1 SLLYIALSLSLS
13 VQCSPTSLL
22 GGLFNASFFLSL
34 SLSLCNNKQ
43 TTSPQFLSLKTS
55 TFLLFNLRFLD
66 LSSKMQS
73 TAFSLSPSLPLLK
86 PKKPLTNPSFNL
98 RCDPITRASSSRQDL
113 STSSNGASPSFPLR
127 SWSLCSS
134 PSRLRPWTS
143 LPPVDSGCKTE
154 RFEVRATAVPESASD
169 DEKSSS
175 LTKTLELGA
184 LFGFWYLFNIYFNIY
199 NKQVLKVFP
208 YPMTITAVQFAVGSA
223 LVIFMWTFNLY
234 KKPKISGS
242 QLAAIVPLAM
252 VHTLGNLFT
261 NMSLGKVA
269 VSFTHTIK
277 AMEPFFSVILSAMFL
292 GETPSIWVVASLLPI
307 VGGVGL
313 ASVTE
318 ASFNWAGF
326 WSAMASNLTNQS
338 RNVLSKKVMVK
349 KEESLDNI
357 TLFSIITVMSFILL
371 APVAIFTEGV
381 KITPAYLQSAGLNVK
396 EVYVR
401 SLLAAL
407 CFHAYQQVSYMIL
420 QRVSPV
426 THSVGN
432 CVKRVVV
439 IVSSVLFF
447 QTPVSPINTLGT
459 GIALAGVFLYS
470 RVKRIKSKPKT
481 A

>member
-1 SLLYIALSLSLS
+1 
-13 VQCSPTSLL
+13 
-22 GGLFNASFFLSL
+22 
-34 SLSLCNNKQ
+34 
-43 TTSPQFLSLKTS
+43 
-55 TFLLFNLRFLD
+55 
-66 LSSKMQS
+66 MQS
-73 TAFSLSPSLPLLK
+73 SAFTLSPSLPLLK
-86 PKKPLTNPSFNL
+86 SRSRNPCRF
-98 RCDPITRASSSRQDL
+98 DPIRLSASSSSKPNVACS
-113 STSSNGASPSFPLR
+113 STSSTRR
-127 SWSLCSS
+127 SWSLASSSS
-134 PSRLRPWTS
+134 PFAFRPWTS
-143 LPPVDSGCKTE
+143 FTTLSSSDPDASP
-154 RFEVRATAVPESASD
+154 FEARAASVPESSSEA
-169 DEKSSS
+169 SSS
-175 LTKTLELGA
+175 MANTLVLGS

-199 NKQVLKVFP
+199 NKQVLKAFHFP
-208 YPMTITAVQFAVGSA
+208 VTITALQFAVGTI
-223 LVIFMWTFNLY
+223 LVLFMWGFNLY
-234 KKPKISGS
+234 KRPKISGA
-242 QLAAIVPLAM
+242 QLAAILPLAF

-292 GETPSIWVVASLLPI
+292 GEFPTLWVVSSLVPI
-307 VGGVGL
+307 VGGVAL

-349 KEESLDNI
+349 KDDSMDNI
-357 TLFSIITVMSFILL
+357 TLFSIITVMSFFML
-371 APVAIFTEGV
+371 APVAVFMEGV
-381 KITPAYLQSAGLNVK
+381 KLTPAYLQSAGLNVRQI
-396 EVYVR
+396 YIR
-401 SLLAAL
+401 SLIAAL

-439 IVSSVLFF
+439 IVSSVIFF
-447 QTPVSPINTLGT
+447 QTPVSPINAFGT

-470 RVKRIKSKPKT
+470 RVKRIKPKAKT